1 MIKNYPLKNLLLVA
15 AFLLLI
21 VVASC
26 KKDNTNNNN
35 TPVTKTVVNAT
46 PAQLGLY
53 AADSSIFKIL
63 LTAISKIGTN
73 TTDYGLQ
80 FDTGSGGLVI
90 DAADIIPAN
99 IITSSGFK
107 FTGDSTVVNG
117 ITITNKTTT
126 ITYGDDATSLD
137 KVYGNLAYAQ
147 VVVGDVAG
155 GEVTI
160 KRLAFFLY
168 YKAVDYQ
175 GNLFPKH
182 EFDIFGVSPE
192 YDISF
197 SNGVTVQ
204 SPLSYYEPGTGL
216 TKGFILSP
224 IPAST
229 YSYAGTYVP
238 GAVTMGLTSS
248 NLSSSS
254 GYTFHDLANEGN
266 YGYSPLVRSSL
277 SYNNGKPFASDIVF
291 DTGTEPY
298 SYLEDPTA
306 VDTIALLPANS
317 PVAVTT
323 SDGFAYNY
331 TTTNTENLT
340 LVENPTLSGAEVSIL
355 SLEFFLTNYYMLDYD
370 DHKLGTKN
378 E

>member
-21 VVASC
+21 VLASC
-26 KKDNTNNNN
+26 KKDSTNNNN
-35 TPVTKTVVNAT
+35 TPVTKTVVDAT
-46 PAQLGLY
+46 PAKLGLY
-53 AADSSIFKIL
+53 AADSSIFKL
-63 LTAISKIGTN
+63 LITAISKIGTN

-99 IITSSGFK
+99 MITSSGFT
-107 FTGDSTVVNG
+107 FTGDSTIVNG
-117 ITITNKTTT
+117 ITITNKTNT

-137 KVYGNLAYAQ
+137 KVYGNLAYAS
-147 VVVGDVAG
+147 VTVGDVAG

-175 GNLFPKH
+175 GNKFPAH

-197 SNGVTVQ
+197 AGGISVQ

-216 TKGFILSP
+216 TKGFILSA

-238 GAVTMGLTSS
+238 GAVTMGLTAA

-254 GYTFHDLANEGN
+254 GFTMHDEANEGN

-277 SYNNGKPFASDIVF
+277 SYNNNSSFASDVVF

-306 VDTIALLPANS
+306 IDTIALLPAKT

-331 TTTNTENLT
+331 STTPTDNLT
-340 LVENPTLSGAEVSIL
+340 FVENPTLSGAEVSIL
-355 SLEFFLTNYYMLDYD
+355 SLEFFLTNSYMLDYD
-370 DHKLGTKN
+370 NHRLGVKSN
-378 E
+378 